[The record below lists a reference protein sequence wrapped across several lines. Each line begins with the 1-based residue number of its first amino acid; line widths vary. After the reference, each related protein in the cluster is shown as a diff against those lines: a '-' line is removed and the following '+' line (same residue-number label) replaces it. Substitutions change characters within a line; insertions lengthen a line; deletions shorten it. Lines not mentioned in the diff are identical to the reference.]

1 MHRTRLPNEELKAAV
16 GCAVVLEQAVP
27 PWRVDARESSRNAL
41 KYRRGKGEI
50 IIVNHAGRGW
60 WDPGH
65 ATAKGDVLDLVRYLQ
80 PGLSFHEARRLLLRL
95 AGIEP
100 SFPAL
105 VRQPRQHRVL
115 PPLGQRW
122 SARRALSNG
131 SATWRYLTRERA
143 LPPAILEAA
152 KEADAVR
159 EGPHGSAWFAHR
171 DALGRLT
178 GIEMRGPHYRGFS
191 AQNSKS
197 LFQLPGGSRTTR
209 MALCEGSID
218 ALSLAALEG
227 PHRDTLYLASGGGMG
242 PGTVKALAALL
253 GELAGGPGSVL
264 VAATD
269 ADDPGQHYV
278 ARLRMIAGNAGIRL
292 ERLWPGGRHKDWNEA
307 LKAGC
312 RAWRSGGPGPGEEGR
327 QGR

>member
-1 MHRTRLPNEELKAAV
+1 MDRTRLLNEELKAAV
-16 GCAVVLEQAVP
+16 GCAVVLEQASP

-100 SFPAL
+100 AFPTL
-105 VRQPRQHRVL
+105 VTRHHWCRVL
-115 PPLGQRW
+115 PPVGQRW
-122 SARRALSNG
+122 TARRPLSSG
-131 SATWRYLTRERA
+131 SATWRYLAGERA

-152 KEADAVR
+152 MQADAIR
-159 EGPHGSAWFAHR
+159 TGPRGSAWFAHR

-178 GIEMRGPHYRGFS
+178 GIEMRGPCYRGFS
-191 AQNSKS
+191 AQGGKS
-197 LFQLPGGSRTTR
+197 LFQLSGGSRATR

-227 PHRDTLYLASGGGMG
+227 PRRDTLYLASGGGMG
-242 PGTVKALAALL
+242 PGTVAALTALL
-253 GELAGGPGSVL
+253 GKLAGEPGPVL

-269 ADDPGQHYV
+269 ADAAGQHYV
-278 ARLRMIAGNAGIRL
+278 TRLRLMAGTASFRL
-292 ERLWPGGRHKDWNEA
+292 DRLRPKGRHKDWNDV

-312 RAWRSGGPGPGEEGR
+312 REGREEEGLQR
-327 QGR
+327 G

>member
-1 MHRTRLPNEELKAAV
+1 MHRIHLPNEELKAAV

-27 PWRVDARESSRNAL
+27 PWQVDARESSRNAL

-50 IIVNHAGRGW
+50 IIVNHEGRGW

-80 PGLSFHEARRLLLRL
+80 PGLSFHQARRLLLRL
-95 AGIEP
+95 AGTEP
-100 SFPAL
+100 AFPVL
-105 VRQPRQHRVL
+105 VRRHCQHRVL
-115 PPLGQRW
+115 PPVGQRW
-122 SARRALSNG
+122 SARRTLSSG
-131 SATWRYLTRERA
+131 SATWRYLAGERA

-152 KEADAVR
+152 VQADAIC

-191 AQNSKS
+191 AEGGKS

-209 MALCEGSID
+209 LTLCEGSID

-227 PHRDTLYLASGGGMG
+227 RRRDTLYLASGGGMG
-242 PGTVKALAALL
+242 PGTVEALTALL
-253 GELAGGPGSVL
+253 GELAGGSGPVL

-269 ADDPGQHYV
+269 ADIPGQHYV
-278 ARLRMIAGNAGIRL
+278 AQLRLIADTAGIRL

-312 RAWRSGGPGPGEEGR
+312 QEWRSGGPGPGDEGR